1 MIVCLGWGSLI
12 WNCDGLP
19 VKQLEGDSP
28 DVPAWA
34 RCAKGQGGEVGD
46 WNPDGPPVQVEF
58 VRQSGCRA
66 CGNGCPL
73 GPLTLV
79 LYPSAKSVPSLWARM
94 TVDTPDEAVRAL
106 TRRECPGIA
115 ENKIKHWSKTNIGQ
129 WSRGKAD
136 PPDIPGLKDWAT
148 SSREED
154 IEHVIWT
161 ALGPKFKG
169 DDTAPTENQAIEYLS
184 DLSGDHRCRA
194 KKYVQCA
201 PPQIKTA
208 YRRRIEH
215 CLQWIPC
222 A

>member
-79 LYPSAKSVPSLWARM
+79 LYPSAKTVFSLWARM
-94 TVDTPDEAVRAL
+94 IVASPDAAVEALVKRERTPE
-106 TRRECPGIA
+106 
-115 ENKIKHWSKTNIGQ
+115 KNIGL

-136 PPDIPGLKDWAT
+136 PPDIPGLEDWAT

-169 DDTAPTENQAIEYLS
+169 ADTAPTENQAIEYLS
-184 DLSGDHRCRA
+184 DLSGDHRSRA

-215 CLQWIPC
+215 CLQWTPC